1 MPDDEADAAYS
12 AACSWMFGT
21 SAVASSAAALPPAVL
36 GTNRHDQNDFRHP
49 ANEFHAAGQKLR
61 GRIGMVLRNREYI
74 REFKREDIPTPQR
87 SPTTHLRLTALL
99 KNRDR
104 VEEDLYLLHCDTDAN
119 GAPADPKRDIEPEYK
134 RLCAKLNDINRNM
147 FQVYMDHLAPF
158 EVDTEPSIIENS
170 ASTTQSRVFRQG
182 VQGNTAD
189 KNKKQTSSQS
199 SSTNEVFVRKQDAQ
213 TTFLQPEKT
222 SSQLKSSENLFFP
235 HTAQTKK
242 TPGQINPS
250 VRVPSLGQGL
260 SRSSE
265 AIRQA
270 MDHTSEPS
278 PPAIARGKRRAQN
291 KTAVSPESTA
301 NNASDC
307 PNDKPEPPPTEPGRR
322 HSSRPPSTKRVRYEP
337 EAMGQGPRKASG
349 MSVSQHHRPGS
360 RQNHRRHGCLPHFVP
375 RTRFIA
381 AHQYPNVSS
390 QCSPIRHP
398 YGRKRGDTAI
408 DRSGHAE
415 PSNGHGRGV
424 HLSG

>member
-1 MPDDEADAAYS
+1 MYQAYSDSRFVIHDNNFASFCKPHLRHLPATTAVELQTARERLENIEGPPYTPIQLQPLPPPTVPSFSTTLAEQARQSLDKAPTANRTHPRLRPRAQWMKDTPPIMPDDEADAAYS

-87 SPTTHLRLTALL
+87 SPTTHRRLTALL

-158 EVDTEPSIIENS
+158 EVDTEPSRIDTS

-189 KNKKQTSSQS
+189 ENEKQTSSQS
-199 SSTNEVFVRKQDAQ
+199 SSTNTFLVRKEDAQ

-278 PPAIARGKRRAQN
+278 PPR
-291 KTAVSPESTA
+291 
-301 NNASDC
+301 
-307 PNDKPEPPPTEPGRR
+307 
-322 HSSRPPSTKRVRYEP
+322 
-337 EAMGQGPRKASG
+337 
-349 MSVSQHHRPGS
+349 HRP
-360 RQNHRRHGCLPHFVP
+360 RQ
-375 RTRFIA
+375 
-381 AHQYPNVSS
+381 
-390 QCSPIRHP
+390 
-398 YGRKRGDTAI
+398 TARPKQN
-408 DRSGHAE
+408 RSLTGE
-415 PSNGHGRGV
+415 YRE
-424 HLSG
+424 